1 MHKIINNAFQN
12 VQISIKFA
20 QMNVHMNTLLEQS
33 EYLLSNT
40 TLDFKRFLFN
50 EIKWNNR
57 LLGIKG
63 ARGTGKTT
71 LSLQW
76 LKQQNLPVTK
86 AAYFSLDDLYFTN
99 HTLKET
105 ITQFHKQ
112 GGKILV
118 LDEVHKYKNWSTEIK
133 NIYDIYTGIKI
144 IFTGSSIIDISRQE
158 GDLSRRAIVYEL
170 PGLSYREF
178 LSLKYNLQLP
188 VFSLNEILKDAAALK
203 KQLPNSFRPLEFFN
217 EYLLTGYYPFMM
229 EDNETVHQKINQ
241 LIRTI
246 VEYDMAEL
254 KDFDIRN
261 AKKILQLMYV
271 ISQQV
276 PFKPNLVTLAEKTNI
291 HRNSLNNYLHY
302 LEQAK
307 LISLLQPAGKST
319 AVLQKPEKIYLNNT
333 NLLYALAEQQV
344 DKGNLRETF
353 FLSQLTA
360 VSKIAMPKQ
369 GDFFVDNKYTFEV
382 GGKDKSIKQI
392 AGIKNAWVVKDDLE
406 FPVGNELPLWMFGCL
421 Y

>member
-1 MHKIINNAFQN
+1 
-12 VQISIKFA
+12 
-20 QMNVHMNTLLEQS
+20 MNVLLEQS

-40 TLDFKRFLFN
+40 TINFKRFLFN

-57 LLGIKG
+57 LVGIKG

-76 LKQQNLPVTK
+76 LKQQDLPVTK

-99 HTLKET
+99 NSLKET
-105 ITQFHKQ
+105 VAQFYKL

-118 LDEVHKYKNWSTEIK
+118 LDEVHKYKNWSAEIK

-144 IFTGSSIIDISRQE
+144 IFTGSSIIDISRQQ

-188 VFSLNEILKDAAALK
+188 VFSLNEILKDASTLK
-203 KQLPNSFRPLEFFN
+203 KQLPISFRPLEYFS
-217 EYLLTGYYPFMM
+217 EYLQTGYYPFMM
-229 EDNETVHQKINQ
+229 EDKETVHQKINQ

-271 ISQQV
+271 IAQQV
-276 PFKPNLVTLAEKTNI
+276 PFKPNLVALAEKTSI

-307 LISLLQPAGKST
+307 LISLLQPAGKSV
-319 AVLQKPEKIYLNNT
+319 ASLQKPEKIYLNNT
-333 NLLYALAEQQV
+333 NLLYALAEKQV

-353 FLSQLTA
+353 FLSQLNA
-360 VSKIAMPKQ
+360 VHKMAMPKM
-369 GDFFVDNKYTFEV
+369 GDFIVDHKYTFEV
-382 GGKDKSIKQI
+382 GGKDKSKKQI
-392 AGIKNAWVVKDDLE
+392 EGIKNAWVVKDDLE
-406 FPVGNELPLWMFGCL
+406 FPVGNDLPLWMFGCL

>member
-1 MHKIINNAFQN
+1 
-12 VQISIKFA
+12 
-20 QMNVHMNTLLEQS
+20 MNVLLEQS

-57 LLGIKG
+57 LVGIKG

-71 LSLQW
+71 LLLQW
-76 LKQQNLPVTK
+76 LKQQDLPVTK

-99 HTLKET
+99 NSLKET
-105 ITQFHKQ
+105 VAQFHKL

-133 NIYDIYTGIKI
+133 NIHDIYTGIKI
-144 IFTGSSIIDISRQE
+144 IFTGSSIIDISRQQ
-158 GDLSRRAIVYEL
+158 GDLSRRAIIYEL

-188 VFSLNEILKDAAALK
+188 VFSLNEILKDASTLK
-203 KQLPNSFRPLEFFN
+203 KQLPISFRPLEYFN
-217 EYLLTGYYPFMM
+217 EYLQTGYYPFMM
-229 EDNETVHQKINQ
+229 EDKETVHQKINQ

-271 ISQQV
+271 IAQQV
-276 PFKPNLVTLAEKTNI
+276 PFKPNLVALAEKTSI

-307 LISLLQPAGKST
+307 LISLLQPAGKSV
-319 AVLQKPEKIYLNNT
+319 ASLQKPEMIYLNNT
-333 NLLYALAEQQV
+333 NLLFALAEKQV
-344 DKGNLRETF
+344 EKGNLRETF
-353 FLSQLTA
+353 FLSQLNA
-360 VSKIAMPKQ
+360 VHKIAMPKQ

-382 GGKDKSIKQI
+382 GGKDKSKKQI

-406 FPVGNELPLWMFGCL
+406 FPVGNNLPLWMFGCL